1 MILKHW
7 QRRPSALSRQALAV
21 YTMLIVYG
29 SLYPF
34 TGWRTLG
41 IGPFA
46 YLTDPLPQYLT
57 AFDVVTNVLGYMPF
71 GALAVL
77 ALYPRWRGTL
87 AAGVAFIGG
96 AMLSGSME
104 AVQTYLPTRVA
115 SNLDLA
121 ANALG
126 ALLGAALTAP
136 ATSML
141 LDRGL
146 LRRMRF
152 MWFER
157 DAAYMIGLSALW
169 PFAAMYPAPFLFA
182 VGDLPRVLWSSID
195 PVMQDTLLAW
205 TPAAWNVAAWPA
217 HLGAKLP
224 DGAWQ
229 TLITSLNLFAAL
241 VLATLPMRTRAPRVR
256 LLLGLVI
263 ATLGAKAGATFLQSR
278 SGLTFNWATDGAIAG
293 IACGTLAGL
302 LSLRCS
308 RAWRATLAGL
318 ALIVA
323 LVLVNLLPVNPYFD
337 IVLADWR
344 QGRYLHFNGLS
355 QWLAWVWP
363 YAALG
368 WLASTAERAFLA
380 RRRDGGEKRRSL

>member
-1 MILKHW
+1 MIVKHW

-21 YTMLIVYG
+21 YTLLIVYG

-34 TGWRTLG
+34 SGWRSLG

-57 AFDVVTNVLGYMPF
+57 AFDVITNVLGYMPF

-77 ALYPRWRGTL
+77 ALYPRYRGVL
-87 AAGVAFIGG
+87 AAGVAFIGA
-96 AMLSGSME
+96 AMLSGAME
-104 AVQTYLPTRVA
+104 AVQTYLPTRVS

-126 ALLGAALTAP
+126 ALLGATLTAP

-141 LDRGL
+141 LDRGAV
-146 LRRMRF
+146 RRLRF

-157 DAAYMIGLSALW
+157 DAAYMLGLSALW
-169 PFAAMYPAPFLFA
+169 PFATMYPAPFLFA
-182 VGDLPRVLWSSID
+182 VGDLPRLLWQQLD
-195 PVMQDTLLAW
+195 PVMQDALLSW
-205 TPAAWNVAAWPA
+205 IPAAWNVTAWPLR
-217 HLGAKLP
+217 LGDLLP
-224 DGAWQ
+224 DDAWEM
-229 TLITSLNLFAAL
+229 LITSLNLFAAL
-241 VLATLPMRTRAPRVR
+241 VLTTLPMRPRTPRVR

-263 ATLGAKAGATFLQSR
+263 ATLCAKAGATFLQSR
-278 SGLTFNWATDGAIAG
+278 SGLTFDWATDGAVYG
-293 IACGTLAGL
+293 IAAGTAAGL
-302 LSLRCS
+302 LSLPCS
-308 RAWRATLAGL
+308 RAWRATLAGI

-337 IVLADWR
+337 IVVADWR
-344 QGRYLHFNGLS
+344 QGRYLHFNGLAH
-355 QWLAWVWP
+355 WLAWVWP

-368 WLASTAERAFLA
+368 WLASTAERALIA
-380 RRRDGGEKRRSL
+380 RRRGGGVKS

>member
-7 QRRPSALSRQALAV
+7 QRRPSALSRQAMAV

-34 TGWRTLG
+34 SGWRTLG

-57 AFDVVTNVLGYMPF
+57 AFDVITNVLGYMPF

-77 ALYPRWRGTL
+77 ALYPRWRGAI

-157 DAAYMIGLSALW
+157 DAAYMIGLSGLW

-195 PVMQDTLLAW
+195 PVMQDALLAW

-224 DGAWQ
+224 DGAWE

-380 RRRDGGEKRRSL
+380 RRRDGGDKRPSL

>member
-1 MILKHW
+1 MSLKHW
-7 QRRPSALSRQALAV
+7 QRRPSALSRQALAA
-21 YTMLIVYG
+21 YTVLVVYG

-34 TGWRTLG
+34 SGWRSLG
-41 IGPFA
+41 LGPFA

-57 AFDVVTNVLGYMPF
+57 AFDVITNVLGYMPF

-77 ALYPRWRGTL
+77 ALYPRWRGAL

-157 DAAYMIGLSALW
+157 DAAYMIGLSGLW

-195 PVMQDTLLAW
+195 PVMQDALLAW
-205 TPAAWNVAAWPA
+205 TPAAWNVVAWPA

-224 DGAWQ
+224 DDAWE

-241 VLATLPMRTRAPRVR
+241 VLATLPMRSPRAARAAAARPGDRDTRRESGRDVPAIALRAHVQLGHRRRHCRHSVR
-256 LLLGLVI
+256 HAGGFAFPAMLAGV
-263 ATLGAKAGATFLQSR
+263 ARDAGRSCAYRGAGAGESAAGQSVLR
-278 SGLTFNWATDGAIAG
+278 YRARRLAPGALSAFQRPFAVACVGVAVCRTWLAG
-293 IACGTLAGL
+293 IDCGARISG
-302 LSLRCS
+302 
-308 RAWRATLAGL
+308 
-318 ALIVA
+318 
-323 LVLVNLLPVNPYFD
+323 P
-337 IVLADWR
+337 
-344 QGRYLHFNGLS
+344 
-355 QWLAWVWP
+355 
-363 YAALG
+363 AA
-368 WLASTAERAFLA
+368 
-380 RRRDGGEKRRSL
+380 

>member
-1 MILKHW
+1 
-7 QRRPSALSRQALAV
+7 
-21 YTMLIVYG
+21 
-29 SLYPF
+29 
-34 TGWRTLG
+34 
-41 IGPFA
+41 
-46 YLTDPLPQYLT
+46 
-57 AFDVVTNVLGYMPF
+57 
-71 GALAVL
+71 
-77 ALYPRWRGTL
+77 
-87 AAGVAFIGG
+87 
-96 AMLSGSME
+96 LSGSME

>member
-1 MILKHW
+1 MIVKHW
-7 QRRPSALSRQALAV
+7 QHRPSALSRQALAV
-21 YTMLIVYG
+21 YTMLVVYG

-34 TGWRTLG
+34 SGWRTLG

-46 YLTDPLPQYLT
+46 YLSDPLPQYLT
-57 AFDVVTNVLGYMPF
+57 AFDVITNVLGYMPF

-77 ALYPRWRGTL
+77 ALYPRWRGAV
-87 AAGVAFIGG
+87 AAGAAFIGG
-96 AMLSGSME
+96 AMLSGTME

-157 DAAYMIGLSALW
+157 DAAYMIGLSGLW
-169 PFAAMYPAPFLFA
+169 PFATMYPAPFLFA
-182 VGDLPRVLWSSID
+182 VGDLPRVLWLRID
-195 PVMQDTLLAW
+195 PVMQDALLAW
-205 TPAAWNVAAWPA
+205 TPPAWNVAAWAA
-217 HLGAKLP
+217 HLGAMLP
-224 DGAWQ
+224 DDVWE

-241 VLATLPMRTRAPRVR
+241 VLVTLPMRVRAPRVR
-256 LLLGLVI
+256 LLFCLVI
-263 ATLGAKAGATFLQSR
+263 ATLAAKAGATFLQSR
-278 SGLTFNWATDGAIAG
+278 SGLTFDWATGGAVAG
-293 IACGTLAGL
+293 IACGVLAGL
-302 LSLRCS
+302 LSLWCS
-308 RAWRATLAGL
+308 RPWRATLAGL

-323 LVLVNLLPVNPYFD
+323 LVLVNLLPENPYFD

-380 RRRDGGEKRRSL
+380 RWRDGGEKRRSL

>member
-1 MILKHW
+1 MSLKHW

-21 YTMLIVYG
+21 YTMLVVYG

-34 TGWRTLG
+34 SGWRSQG

-57 AFDVVTNVLGYMPF
+57 AFDVITNVLGYMPF

-77 ALYPRWRGTL
+77 ALYPRWRGAL

-157 DAAYMIGLSALW
+157 DAAYMIGLSGLW

-182 VGDLPRVLWSSID
+182 VGDLPRVLWLSID
-195 PVMQDTLLAW
+195 PVMQDALLAW

-224 DGAWQ
+224 DAAWE

-256 LLLGLVI
+256 LLLGLVL

-278 SGLTFNWATDGAIAG
+278 SGLTLNWATDGAIAG
-293 IACGTLAGL
+293 IAFGTLAGV

-380 RRRDGGEKRRSL
+380 RRRHGGEKRRSL